1 MALPPGGAPASQPAA
16 PKRAPAPIDVQ
27 KAKTG
32 PAKKAS
38 VSPKSPS
45 LASRALA
52 ILAEEVGLSASDM
65 TDDLNFA
72 DYGVDSLLSL
82 TVTGRYREDMGLD
95 FESSVFVDHP
105 TVKDFKG
112 LLAQMGPADSSN
124 DESSSEGSMSS
135 AASSTDV
142 STPNSSG
149 IPTPALEKSMTH
161 GSQEQND
168 SMKQII
174 SIIAEEIGV
183 QPHELDGDANLG
195 EMGLDS
201 LMSLTV
207 LGKIREEVDLD
218 LPGEFF
224 IENQTLDDIEAALD
238 LKPKP
243 APAEPIRLPQQIPV
257 QAPVIAPRTAIQHPP
272 ATSILLQ
279 GNPKTATQKLFLFP
293 DGSGSATSYATIPGV
308 SPDVCVYGLNC
319 PYMRTPENLKFSLDE
334 LTAPYVAEIRR
345 RQPTGPYNFGGWS
358 AGGICAYDAARQLI
372 FEEGERVERLL
383 LLDSPFP
390 IGLEK
395 LPPRLY
401 SFFDTIGL
409 FGEGKAPPPKWL
421 LPHFLAFID
430 SLDAYKAVPFPYE
443 DPKQAEKLPK
453 TFLVWAKDGV
463 CSKPGD
469 TRPAPAADGSP
480 DPREMLWL
488 LNNRTDLGPN
498 GWDTL
503 VGPKHIGG
511 ITIMEGA
518 NHFTMTRGEKAKEL
532 AAFIAN
538 AMASE

>member
-1 MALPPGGAPASQPAA
+1 
-16 PKRAPAPIDVQ
+16 
-27 KAKTG
+27 
-32 PAKKAS
+32 
-38 VSPKSPS
+38 
-45 LASRALA
+45 
-52 ILAEEVGLSASDM
+52 M

-82 TVTGRYREDMGLD
+82 TVTGRYREDMDLD
-95 FESSVFVDHP
+95 LDSSVFVDHP
-105 TVKDFKG
+105 TVKDFKR
-112 LLAQMGPADSSN
+112 LLAQMGPAEST
-124 DESSSEGSMSS
+124 DESSSEGDVSS
-135 AASSTDV
+135 AASSTDI
-142 STPNSSG
+142 SSPNSSG
-149 IPTPALEKSMTH
+149 LPTPANEKSMTH
-161 GSQEQND
+161 GAQVQND
-168 SMKQII
+168 TMKQIT
-174 SIIAEEIGV
+174 SILAEEIGV
-183 QPHELDGDANLG
+183 KPEELDGDANLG

-207 LGKIREEVDLD
+207 LGKIREDLDLD

-224 IENQTLDDIEAALD
+224 IENQTLDDIEKTLD

-243 APAEPIRLPQQIPV
+243 APAEPIRFPEQIPV
-257 QAPVIAPRTAIQHPP
+257 QTPTAAPHTAIQHPP

-430 SLDAYKAVPFPYE
+430 SLDAYKAVPFPYS
-443 DPKQAEKLPK
+443 DPKLADKLPK
-453 TFLVWAKDGV
+453 TFMVWAKDGV

-469 TRPAPAADGSP
+469 ARPAPAADGSA

-503 VGPKHIGG
+503 VGPEHVGG
-511 ITIMEGA
+511 ITVMEGA

-532 AAFIAN
+532 ASFIASS
-538 AMASE
+538 MASA